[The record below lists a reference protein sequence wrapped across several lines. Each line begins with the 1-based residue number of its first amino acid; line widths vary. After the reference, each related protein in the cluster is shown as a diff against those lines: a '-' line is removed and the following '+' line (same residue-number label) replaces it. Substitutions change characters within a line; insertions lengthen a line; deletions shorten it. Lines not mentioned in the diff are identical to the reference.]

1 MCATKH
7 LRGDHAL
14 MREEGHLGG
23 GHHQGTDPVLGA
35 ALVKGMTNRTQS
47 RTKGKEVHQQTGSRD
62 A

>member
-1 MCATKH
+1 MGATKH
-7 LRGDHAL
+7 LRGDHVL

-23 GHHQGTDPVLGA
+23 ANHQGTGPVLGA
-35 ALVKGMTNRTQS
+35 ALVKDMTNRTQG

>member
-1 MCATKH
+1 
-7 LRGDHAL
+7 

-35 ALVKGMTNRTQS
+35 ALVKDMTNRTQS

>member
-1 MCATKH
+1 
-7 LRGDHAL
+7 

-35 ALVKGMTNRTQS
+35 ALVKGMTKRTQD
-47 RTKGKEVHQQTGSRD
+47 RTKDREVHQQKGSKD